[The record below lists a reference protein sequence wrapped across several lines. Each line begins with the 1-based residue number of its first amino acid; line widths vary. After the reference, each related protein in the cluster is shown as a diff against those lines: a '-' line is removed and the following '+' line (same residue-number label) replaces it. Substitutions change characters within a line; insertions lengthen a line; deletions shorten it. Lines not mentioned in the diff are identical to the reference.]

1 MMELEVPGSSPG
13 VNLMNWAPQFLHG
26 VETKEALIQL
36 HVHLKKLWGKNIL
49 YHIDILYLYIY
60 RLYGCVYIA
69 VFGLYMYSCVCK
81 YNYIY
86 RMYIYIYLL

>member
-36 HVHLKKLWGKNIL
+36 HVHLKKLWGKKHSIS
-49 YHIDILYLYIY
+49 Y
-60 RLYGCVYIA
+60 
-69 VFGLYMYSCVCK
+69 
-81 YNYIY
+81 
-86 RMYIYIYLL
+86 